1 MTSAI
6 VSGTAFH
13 LSAWACAL
21 RIDGNVLGMVV
32 LLFVLLQRILTKY
45 FVAIVISS
53 VKVVVLDTLNITKY
67 PILVNRYY

>member
-1 MTSAI
+1 M

-13 LSAWACAL
+13 LSAWTCAL
-21 RIDGNVLGMVV
+21 RIEGNVLGMVV

-53 VKVVVLDTLNITKY
+53 VKVVVISYPKY
-67 PILVNRYY
+67 NKIPTDCQ